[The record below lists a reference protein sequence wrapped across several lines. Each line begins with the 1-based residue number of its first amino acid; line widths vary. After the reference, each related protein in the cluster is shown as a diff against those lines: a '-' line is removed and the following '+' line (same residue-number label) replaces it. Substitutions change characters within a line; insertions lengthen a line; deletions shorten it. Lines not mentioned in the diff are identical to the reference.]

1 MSTLFV
7 DTINEK
13 TSGNGVAIPG
23 HPVQVTALQDTTES
37 SSTSSTYAECS
48 TAYRPAITP
57 KSSSSKVLASF
68 EINIWGDV
76 DNDTQGT
83 IAGQIKIDMYVDGVF
98 DSKIYE
104 TNTNN
109 IARGGQ
115 DRMTTICVTR
125 LTSPSTTS
133 EVTFRTSFR
142 RNSGSRTL
150 KFGTGSYSR
159 AVLTEIA
166 Q

>member
-37 SSTSSTYAECS
+37 ASTSSTYAECS

-83 IAGQIKIDMYVDGVF
+83 IAGHLNIELYFEGFLIQKFMRPTPTTLLGVV
-98 DSKIYE
+98 K
-104 TNTNN
+104 
-109 IARGGQ
+109 
-115 DRMTTICVTR
+115 
-125 LTSPSTTS
+125 
-133 EVTFRTSFR
+133 
-142 RNSGSRTL
+142 
-150 KFGTGSYSR
+150 
-159 AVLTEIA
+159 TE
-166 Q
+166 